1 MLLFAAWRIISIVIV
16 STHECERSYFYYS
29 EAVFYSQQALTILSI
44 YFFKD
49 VHYADN
55 YSQTVS
61 KVLK

>member
-1 MLLFAAWRIISIVIV
+1 MIFYDAIICGLADNIR
-16 STHECERSYFYYS
+16 THKCERSYFYYS